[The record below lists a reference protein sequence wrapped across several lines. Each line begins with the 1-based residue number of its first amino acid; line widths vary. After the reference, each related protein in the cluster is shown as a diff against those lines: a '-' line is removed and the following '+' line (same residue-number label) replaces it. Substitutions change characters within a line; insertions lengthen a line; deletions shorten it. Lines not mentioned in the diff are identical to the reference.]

1 MMIQDDEIL
10 DIVDEIDYV
19 IGQNKRSEIY
29 RQRLC
34 NFRVVNA
41 FVINSLGQL
50 WIPRRSAHKSI
61 FPLCLD
67 VSMGGYV
74 ETGETYEDALQ
85 RELKEEFNFMKSN
98 QIVAQSTIKI
108 ILLKVFGYRLM
119 I

>member
-1 MMIQDDEIL
+1 M
-10 DIVDEIDYV
+10 
-19 IGQNKRSEIY
+19 S
-29 RQRLC
+29 
-34 NFRVVNA
+34 
-41 FVINSLGQL
+41 
-50 WIPRRSAHKSI
+50 RRSAHKSI

>member
-1 MMIQDDEIL
+1 
-10 DIVDEIDYV
+10 
-19 IGQNKRSEIY
+19 
-29 RQRLC
+29 
-34 NFRVVNA
+34 
-41 FVINSLGQL
+41 
-50 WIPRRSAHKSI
+50 
-61 FPLCLD
+61 
-67 VSMGGYV
+67 MGGYV